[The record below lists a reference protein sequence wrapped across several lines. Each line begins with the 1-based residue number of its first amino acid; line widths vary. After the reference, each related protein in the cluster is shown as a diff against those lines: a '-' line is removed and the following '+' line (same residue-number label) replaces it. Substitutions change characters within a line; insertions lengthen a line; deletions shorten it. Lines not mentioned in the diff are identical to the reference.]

1 MPSIST
7 ENYLKALYNSEHS
20 VSEPSNRISIANQ
33 LSVSNA
39 AISDMAKKLSNK
51 GLISYEKYKGMELT
65 SEGKR
70 IALKVIR
77 RHRLWELFL
86 IKVLDL
92 PWSEVHKEAE
102 KLEHH
107 TSEFLIDKIDEY
119 LGFPEFDP
127 HGHPIPNKNG
137 SVPKVPDSILL
148 SETNTEKF
156 YEFVQVD
163 DKDEKL
169 IEYLTKVGFLLHT
182 VFEVKDKL
190 EFDGS
195 STVYFDNKS
204 LSLSKKI
211 SESIFVKNI
220 NKI

>member
-7 ENYLKALYNSEHS
+7 ENYLKALYNYENSTSDS
-20 VSEPSNRISIANQ
+20 VNRISIANQ

-39 AISDMAKKLSNK
+39 AISDMAKKLSNQ

-65 SEGKR
+65 SEGKK
-70 IALKVIR
+70 IALRVIR

-86 IKVLDL
+86 INVLGL

-107 TSEFLIDKIDEY
+107 SSEILIDKLDEY
-119 LGFPEFDP
+119 LGHPEFDP
-127 HGHPIPNKNG
+127 HGHPIPRKNG
-137 SVPKVPDSILL
+137 SVPSIPELIHL
-148 SETNTEKF
+148 SETSAGKF

-163 DKDEKL
+163 DRDEKL
-169 IEYLTKVGFLLHT
+169 IDYLTKVGLLLHT
-182 VFEVKDKL
+182 VFEVKDRL

-195 STVYFDNKS
+195 LTIFFDNKS

-211 SESIFVKNI
+211 SESIYVKYYNR
-220 NKI
+220 N